1 MAREHNPVTRNNA
14 RILGLM
20 TGSVALLALL
30 GAFGLSCCYVY
41 LEPSLPSVESMRK
54 IELQVPLRVYTVSGD
69 LIAQIGEERRI
80 PVTYDQVPLTVKQAF
95 LAAEDD
101 RFFQHHGIDY
111 LGLLRSIVVDIASR
125 QKAQGGS
132 TITMQAARNMFL
144 SFDKTWRR
152 KLQEAFLTYRMEQAF
167 TKEQIFGLY
176 LNVIFFGERAY
187 GVAAAA
193 QTFYGKS
200 LNELSLAQVATLAGI
215 PQAPSR
221 YNPIANPEFA
231 KARRHYVLRRM
242 RELGFIDPETAAAAN
257 AAPIDA
263 SEHGPLY
270 DVEAQYVAEMA
281 RLEALRLLGPTAETA
296 GYKVYTTIDGR
307 LQAAANRAVRLGLI
321 EYDRR
326 YGYRGPAGHADLPA
340 DAESEDFEEALDEYP
355 AMSFLTPAVV
365 VSVADRS
372 AEVFVKAHGLQQ
384 VSWDGL
390 SWARRSLNGEG
401 IGAAPKSARDVV
413 ARGDVIYVV
422 TDDQHAAQLAQIPE
436 AQAALVALD
445 PTDGAVGALVG
456 GFDYFANEYNRAV
469 QARRQ
474 PGSGFKPFF
483 YSAALEDGFTPAS
496 VLLDAP
502 IVMDGE
508 GLESVWRPENSHR
521 DFRGPMRLREALVW
535 SRNLVSV
542 RLLRQMGLKYASDYV
557 TRFGFDRQSLP
568 QNLTLALGTLQVTP
582 LELASGYA
590 VFANG
595 GFRIQPYFIDH
606 IEGPAGNVVWQAQPL
621 IACAPCEH
629 PADLGSMGRPPAA
642 PSTGTGTV
650 RAAMAEPS
658 APSSAPAAPGPGVLP
673 STSASAGAG
682 AVGPVSLAAPSTA
695 QSSPLQGMSPE
706 QLMSVADGLRAGA
719 GDLPAKRLAP
729 RVISPQNDYLMTDM
743 MADVIKHG
751 TGQRALVLHRSDIAG
766 KTGTTNE
773 SRDAWFNG
781 FTRNLVATVWV
792 GYDQERSL
800 GETEEGSRTAL
811 PIWIYFM
818 REALKGVPEER
829 RPMPDGLVTL
839 RISPDTGMLASAE
852 NPDAI
857 LETFMMNHL
866 PAAGAPGTVPA
877 REGREQAQSGDSL
890 F

>member
-1 MAREHNPVTRNNA
+1 MPGNPGRCELEASKGTLLKSIYA
-14 RILGLM
+14 RIL
-20 TGSVALLALL
+20 TVAAGGAILLALL
-30 GAFGLSCCYVY
+30 GAFGLACCYVY
-41 LEPSLPSVESMRK
+41 LEPSLPSVDSMRS
-54 IELQVPLRVYTVSGD
+54 IELQVPLRVYTRSGD
-69 LIAQIGEERRI
+69 LIAQIGEERRV
-80 PVTYDQVPLTVKQAF
+80 PVTYAEVPLIVKQAF

-111 LGLLRSIVVDIASR
+111 LGLLRSIAVDIASR

-144 SFDKTWRR
+144 SLDKTWRR
-152 KLQEAFLTYRMEQAF
+152 KLQEAFLTYRMEHAF

-193 QTFYGKS
+193 QTYFGKP
-200 LNELSLAQVATLAGI
+200 LGELTVAQVAMLAGI

-221 YNPIANPEFA
+221 YNPVANPDYA

-242 RELGFIDPETAAAAN
+242 RELGFIDAATAAAAN

-270 DVEAQYVAEMA
+270 DVEAQYVAEMV
-281 RLEALRLLGPTAETA
+281 RLEALRILGPSAETG

-307 LQAAANRAVRLGLI
+307 LQAAADRAVRLGLI

-326 YGYRGPAGHADLPA
+326 YGYRGPAGHADIGSQPQG
-340 DAESEDFEEALDEYP
+340 EDFEEALEEYP
-355 AMSFLTPAVV
+355 ALTFLTPAVV

-372 AEVFVKAHGLQQ
+372 AEVFVKALGFEQ

-390 SWARRSLNGEG
+390 SWARKAQNGEAPG
-401 IGAAPKSARDVV
+401 PSPKSAHEVL

-422 TDDQHAAQLAQIPE
+422 TDGAHGAQLAQLPE

-445 PTDGAVGALVG
+445 PTDGAIAALVG

-474 PGSGFKPFF
+474 PGSGFKPFL
-483 YSAALEDGFTPAS
+483 YSAALDDGFTPAS

-502 IVMDGE
+502 IVVDGE

-521 DFRGPMRLREALVW
+521 DFRGPMRLREALAW

-542 RLLRQMGLKYASDYV
+542 RLLRQMGLKYATDYV
-557 TRFGFDRQSLP
+557 TRFGFERQDLP
-568 QNLTLALGTLQVTP
+568 QNLTLALGTLDVTP
-582 LELASGYA
+582 LEMASAYA

-595 GFRIQPYFIDH
+595 GFRIRPYFIDR
-606 IEGPAGNVVWQAQPL
+606 IEGPGGKTVWQAQPVL
-621 IACAPCEH
+621 ACVLCEQSADPAPT
-629 PADLGSMGRPPAA
+629 AGGAGAGSLRATLG
-642 PSTGTGTV
+642 
-650 RAAMAEPS
+650 AEQ
-658 APSSAPAAPGPGVLP
+658 AAPG
-673 STSASAGAG
+673 ANAAGA
-682 AVGPVSLAAPSTA
+682 ARVGPLPLAAPGA
-695 QSSPLQGMSPE
+695 ASSAHPLAGLSGE
-706 QLMSVADGLRAGA
+706 QLLAAADALRGGP
-719 GDLPAKRLAP
+719 GDLPAARLAP

-743 MADVIKHG
+743 MMDVIRHG
-751 TGQRALVLHRSDIAG
+751 TGQRALVLHRSDLAG

-773 SRDAWFNG
+773 SRDAWFSG
-781 FTRNLVATVWV
+781 FTEHLVATVWV

-800 GETEEGSRTAL
+800 GETEEGARTAL

-818 REALKGVPEER
+818 REALKGVPQER

-839 RISPDTGMLASAE
+839 RISPDTGLLASAE

-857 LETFMMNHL
+857 LETFMVNHL
-866 PAAGAPGTVPA
+866 PAAGAPGTVTPPA
-877 REGREQAQSGDSL
+877 KEQTASGDSL